1 MAESHREEIAKLEAL
16 YAGNPGGR
24 VFVHLAEAYR
34 KAGEHERAR
43 RILDEGLSRHPDSA
57 SGYVVLGRVL
67 ADMQVGEEAE
77 VAFRRVLELDS
88 GNLVALR
95 WLGDLA
101 RQGGRLD
108 EAVAHYRDLL
118 SRNPSNEE
126 VRDLVEIVEREASGD
141 ARAGGA
147 ALADEPEPEWHEPE
161 PAPQMPDEVPDE
173 GLTPLSAAPGRTG
186 DEEAAEVEYGLVEIE
201 SADDVREEE
210 PAPAPDSDET
220 GESVVID
227 ALAGSVDEAEQELGS
242 LARTDEAEPLEIHLL
257 DPSFAGEEAE
267 AEGAGADYAG
277 DEFIADLLSTPP
289 AAPEQEALDASVD
302 VLGTASGL
310 TLQDGLPEEKVAPPD
325 GDADAVFETVPGG
338 DDRAE
343 PPPLA
348 PHGDEL
354 GAAAGESYFADP
366 TAAAGEQAPWG
377 TGPGPTEEYA
387 EEADV
392 DAAAGSVE
400 TERAD
405 VEAATAGPEGHAEHA
420 AAGMGDRL
428 RDRMDELAAQ
438 FADEPDAELSA
449 AEPRSDV
456 MAEAPTADATE
467 PVSDAAP
474 GAPSAQGPEPVS
486 AAAEA
491 PTDGQPADP
500 GLVTETMAELY
511 SAQGF
516 HDRAADVYRA
526 LLKQRPFDLRL
537 SAKLS
542 EAEADAAAAG
552 AERAAAA
559 SAGGQEEEASG
570 DVWLR
575 GVGAPWQ
582 VEAGSGPSDAT
593 PYAWTAEPEEQ
604 PGGEP
609 ISAYLKDLVSWKT
622 SQQRWAETPPRAPV
636 EPPQPQTAP
645 WSPEDEP
652 WAATPGE
659 AAWGAEQEAGTA
671 GSGEPASSGTAP
683 SPEASEQDAGST
695 GGPPPPMEA
704 SAASEPSAPSAPDA
718 PASAEQERG
727 QAEDPWTQARPGEPS
742 PSPSDWTAEATSG
755 AAGPEPVPSSGQTEP
770 EPASDAEDEDLEM
783 FRSWLQ
789 SLKK

>member
-108 EAVAHYRDLL
+108 EAVTHYRDLL

-126 VRDLVEIVEREASGD
+126 VRDLVEIVEREASGE
-141 ARAGGA
+141 ARGAGP
-147 ALADEPEPEWHEPE
+147 ALENEPEAEWHEPE
-161 PAPQMPDEVPDE
+161 PAPQTPEEVPGE

-186 DEEAAEVEYGLVEIE
+186 DEETAEVEYGFVEIQA
-201 SADDVREEE
+201 ADDVREEE
-210 PAPAPDSDET
+210 PGPAPDSAEA
-220 GESVVID
+220 GESLVID
-227 ALAGSVDEAEQELGS
+227 ALAGSLDEAEQELGS

-267 AEGAGADYAG
+267 EEDAGADYAG
-277 DEFIADLLSTPP
+277 DEFIADLLSTPSP
-289 AAPEQEALDASVD
+289 VQEQEALDASVD

-310 TLQDGLPEEKVAPPD
+310 TLQDGLPEQKVAPPD
-325 GDADAVFETVPGG
+325 GDADAGFETVPGG
-338 DDRAE
+338 DDQAE
-343 PPPLA
+343 PPPLQ

-354 GAAAGESYFADP
+354 AAVAGESYAD
-366 TAAAGEQAPWG
+366 AAGEHGPEAAE
-377 TGPGPTEEYA
+377 PGPTDG
-387 EEADV
+387 EA
-392 DAAAGSVE
+392 
-400 TERAD
+400 ERAD
-405 VEAATAGPEGHAEHA
+405 VEAAATGPKGHLEHAE
-420 AAGMGDRL
+420 AGIGDRL
-428 RDRMDELAAQ
+428 LDRMDELAAE
-438 FADEPDAELSA
+438 FADEPDADFA
-449 AEPRSDV
+449 A
-456 MAEAPTADATE
+456 ME
-467 PVSDAAP
+467 PVSDPAEAPATEAA
-474 GAPSAQGPEPVS
+474 EPVS
-486 AAAEA
+486 GGAAEA
-491 PTDGQPADP
+491 PTEEAFEPASAATEGLNAGQAMDP

-511 SAQGF
+511 RAQGF
-516 HDRAADVYRA
+516 HDRAAEVYRA

-559 SAGGQEEEASG
+559 SAGGQEEDASG

-582 VEAGSGPSDAT
+582 VEPGPGPSDAT
-593 PYAWTAEPEEQ
+593 PYAWTAEPDEQ

-622 SQQRWAETPPRAPV
+622 SQQRWAEAPPRAPV
-636 EPPQPQTAP
+636 EPPPSQTAP

-652 WAATPGE
+652 WAATPGG
-659 AAWGAEQEAGTA
+659 AAWGGAQEAVPVESGESASAGMVPSPEAPADDARLGDGTPAMTEAASAAPDPSAPAAADAPATAEPATGNAADPWAPA
-671 GSGEPASSGTAP
+671 GSGE
-683 SPEASEQDAGST
+683 
-695 GGPPPPMEA
+695 A
-704 SAASEPSAPSAPDA
+704 SATS
-718 PASAEQERG
+718 
-727 QAEDPWTQARPGEPS
+727 
-742 PSPSDWTAEATSG
+742 SDWTVEPAPGTG
-755 AAGPEPVPSSGQTEP
+755 AEPVPHSGQAEP